1 MAGYRRFL
9 ILGQV
14 VGGERGGTGIGGSAL
29 GPAVIQ
35 CVQYSELERRLEDL
49 ETRLCLL
56 VAAGCLHLE
65 RQGVNTCVG
74 EFTDVSLSEDEN
86 H

>member
-1 MAGYRRFL
+1 MPGYRRFL
-9 ILGQV
+9 VLGQV

-29 GPAVIQ
+29 GPAVIL
-35 CVQYSELERRLEDL
+35 CILYSELEQRLENL
-49 ETRLCLL
+49 ETRVCLL
-56 VAAGCLHLE
+56 VHAGCLPLA
-65 RQGVNTCVG
+65 RQGVSTFVR

>member
-14 VGGERGGTGIGGSAL
+14 VGGERSGTGLGGSAL
-29 GPAVIQ
+29 GPAVMQ
-35 CVQYSELERRLEDL
+35 CIWYSESEQRLKDL
-49 ETRLCLL
+49 ETRVCLL
-56 VAAGCLHLE
+56 VAAGCLHLA
-65 RQGVNTCVG
+65 RQGVSTCVG
-74 EFTDVSLSEDEN
+74 EFTDVSLSEDGN